1 MERVIRMYQVHE
13 NMRVA
18 RNFLL
23 SEFACKDGSKT
34 IIVDF
39 ELLEL
44 LQRLR
49 DVVGRVIITSAY
61 RTEAYNKKVGGI
73 ATSFHLSG
81 KAADIQVPG
90 LTPYEVA
97 IIADRIGFLG
107 VGVYPTFTHVD
118 VGGDGKGGKLYWK
131 QDKSGKK
138 TLIKSLNEARS

>member
-1 MERVIRMYQVHE
+1 MYNVPK
-13 NMRVA
+13 NMRIA
-18 RNFLL
+18 TNFLL

-34 IIVDF
+34 VIVDF

-49 DVVGRVIITSAY
+49 DVVGRVIVTSAY
-61 RTEAYNKKVGGI
+61 RTPEYNKKVGGI

-107 VGVYPTFTHVD
+107 VGVYPTFAHVD